1 MMHIKTTPHQPN
13 TTTMTTPAD
22 IIADFNRQLSEYLG
36 QRMLLEL
43 IAHAELATGGIVS
56 EEVAALKTEIQARVD
71 EGGKKLPWNDW
82 TDAKAERPELVRA
95 LVFAWDLPV
104 ERHMENLQMI
114 RERNA
119 KYLLD
124 LMQLG
129 LQNLH
134 HTPAYIRL
142 RASAIYAFRC
152 FEMTEEMLAARMRTE
167 MGEAPPFPTQAFF
180 ATMLPR
186 VCRTELA
193 SRLTDDVRAI
203 SPNVW

>member
-1 MMHIKTTPHQPN
+1 MDTP
-13 TTTMTTPAD
+13 TP
-22 IIADFNRQLSEYLG
+22 IITDLHLLWSEHFY

-43 IAHAELATGGIVS
+43 IEHAELATGGNVS

-71 EGGKKLPWNDW
+71 EGRRQLPRNAW

-95 LVFAWDLPV
+95 LVFTWDLPV
-104 ERHMENLQMI
+104 ERHMENLQKI
-114 RERNA
+114 REQNA
-119 KYLLD
+119 KHLLA

-134 HTPAYIRL
+134 HTPAYIQI
-142 RASAIYAFRC
+142 RASAIYAFCC
-152 FEMTEEMLAARMRTE
+152 FELTEEMLTARMRAE

-186 VCRTELA
+186 VCRTEFA